1 MLILNKPIITFP
13 KIIQG
18 FSESLTSAAGA
29 HETMLV
35 DKFKKTLKTAEI
47 DSKEVITLLEISA
60 EQKKKDGIFFTPKNL
75 SHQAGKTLEYSQ
87 RDGSVLDPACG
98 TGNLLIEVAEK
109 LPVYEDLGETLLG
122 WNEFI
127 YGLDIN
133 KKFIELTKKKLI
145 NLALERG
152 AIPKEGFSTK
162 QYMQMLRNIRVGDF
176 LLQYQRYKGKVD
188 NILMNPPFSNVTTP
202 RDIKWTSG
210 RSNAAALF
218 TYLAA
223 KIISKNGKI
232 VAILPDVLR
241 SGARYEEW
249 RMLMQQMCCHQ
260 SMPLGNFQKGV
271 QVDVFILHGT
281 KREVDA
287 KIIVPEDACE
297 NKTLEKYFKV
307 SVGPVVPHRDKFE
320 GKESPY
326 AHAKILPHWQT
337 ISVLDEKICHSGRK
351 IQPPFIAIRR
361 TSSPKDKS
369 RIVASIINCE
379 EVVSVENHII
389 ILEPKDKKIS
399 TCQEYLNHLR
409 SPLVNDYVNQ
419 NIRCRHL
426 TVGVVKNIPALEKN

>member
-1 MLILNKPIITFP
+1 MNKPIITFP
-13 KIIQG
+13 QIIQG
-18 FSESLTSAAGA
+18 FSESLTSAAGVQ
-29 HETMLV
+29 ETMLA
-35 DKFKKTLKTAEI
+35 DRFKKILKTAEV
-47 DSKEVITLLEISA
+47 DSKEILTLLKISA

-75 SHQAGKTLEYSQ
+75 SHQAGNTLDYSPK
-87 RDGSVLDPACG
+87 DGSVLDPACG
-98 TGNLLIEVAEK
+98 TGNLLIEVAGK
-109 LPVYEDLGETLLG
+109 LPVYEDLGETLLS
-122 WNEFI
+122 WNKFI

-152 AIPKEGFSTK
+152 AIPKEGFTTK
-162 QYMQMLRNIRVGDF
+162 QYMQMLRNIKVGNF
-176 LLQYQRYKGKVD
+176 LLLHQSYKGKIE
-188 NILMNPPFSNVTTP
+188 NILMNPPFSHVVTP
-202 RDIKWTSG
+202 RDIEWTSG

-223 KIISKNGKI
+223 KIVSKNGKV

-241 SGARYEEW
+241 SGSRYEEW
-249 RMLMQQMCCHQ
+249 RMLMQQMCSHQ
-260 SMPLGNFQKGV
+260 STPLGNFQKGV

-281 KREVDA
+281 KREISA
-287 KIIVPEDACE
+287 EITAPEYTYE
-297 NKTLEKYFKV
+297 HEILEKYFKV

-369 RIVASIINCE
+369 RIIASIINCKE
-379 EVVSVENHII
+379 AVSVENHII

-399 TCQEYLNHLR
+399 TCEEYLSHLR
-409 SPLVNDYVNQ
+409 SPLVNDYINQ